1 MIILMTISHE
11 LHRMRVNS
19 EINAMNAKNGKGLE
33 ATPLPKKFTIKMTA
47 EVQATPAE
55 FADAL
60 AEEE

>member
-19 EINAMNAKNGKGLE
+19 EVNAMNAKNGKGLE

-47 EVQATPAE
+47 EV
-55 FADAL
+55 
-60 AEEE
+60 